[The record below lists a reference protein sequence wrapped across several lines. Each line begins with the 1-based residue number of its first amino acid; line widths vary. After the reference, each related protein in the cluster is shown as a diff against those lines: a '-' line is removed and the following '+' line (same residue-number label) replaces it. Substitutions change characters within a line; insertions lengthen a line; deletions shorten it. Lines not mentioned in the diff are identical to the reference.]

1 MSLFSRKP
9 RRPTSVRIDTLVGS
23 GTQLHGDVSF
33 RGGLHVDGVIQGNVM
48 AQPESEATLSV
59 SDSGVI
65 EGMVSVPNVF
75 LNGRVNGDV
84 IAAQRLELGSTAQV
98 DGDVHY
104 HLIEIALGARI
115 NGKLMHVNPA
125 VERSPAAESTLT
137 APQLTIVGGGASH

>member
-9 RRPTSVRIDTLVGS
+9 RRPSSMRIDTLVGS

-48 AQPESEATLSV
+48 SQPDSEATLSV
-59 SDSGVI
+59 SDSGVV
-65 EGMVSVPNVF
+65 EGTVNVPNVF

-115 NGKLMHVNPA
+115 NGKLMHVSPA
-125 VERSPAAESTLT
+125 VEKPSVAEATSP